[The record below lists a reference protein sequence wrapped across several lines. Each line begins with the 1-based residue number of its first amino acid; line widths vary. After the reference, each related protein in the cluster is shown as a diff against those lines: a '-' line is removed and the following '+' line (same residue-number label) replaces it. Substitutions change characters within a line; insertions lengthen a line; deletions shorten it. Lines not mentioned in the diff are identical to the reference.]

1 MLNTRDIFNIFL
13 DKYEKGEF
21 RTIGNAVQQSK
32 TLEIQ
37 NAHFE
42 VDKCWIVREPNYDY
56 YEREKE
62 WYLSQSLNVNDIPGE
77 TPKMWKACA
86 TPEGLI
92 NSNYGW
98 CIYSEEN
105 GKQFENCMQH
115 LLDDP
120 HTREAIMIYNRP
132 SMQQDYNKGGMHD
145 FMCCQNVQ
153 YFINEYDENND
164 LLDCIVN
171 FRSNDAV
178 FGFNNDA
185 LWALNVLQTLVEQM
199 RWLYQQKYGKNLT
212 EGRIYW
218 NAGSLHIYER
228 HFKILT
234 ALETKQN
241 ICKYYKDIE
250 QHRAM
255 LAKNDKK
262 S

>member
-1 MLNTRDIFNIFL
+1 MNTRDIFNIFIN
-13 DKYEKGEF
+13 KYEKNEF
-21 RTIGNAVQQSK
+21 RIIGNAVQQSK

-56 YEREKE
+56 YDREKA
-62 WYLSQSLNVNDIPGE
+62 WYLSQSLNVNDIPGGA
-77 TPKMWKACA
+77 PKMWKVCA
-86 TPEGLI
+86 TPLGYI

-98 CIYSEEN
+98 CIFSKDN
-105 GKQFENCMQH
+105 GYQFDNCAQH
-115 LLDDP
+115 LLNDP

-132 SMQQDYNKGGMHD
+132 SMQQDYNKDGMHD

-153 YFINEYDENND
+153 YFINEYDDKND
-164 LLDCIVN
+164 YIDCIVN

-185 LWALNVLQTLVEQM
+185 LWMWDVLVKLTDNLHNRYFE
-199 RWLYQQKYGKNLT
+199 KYGKNLI
-212 EGRIYW
+212 EGNMYW

-228 HFKILT
+228 HFDILT
-234 ALETKQN
+234 SFETKQN
-241 ICKYYKDIE
+241 VYNYYQQLNE
-250 QHRAM
+250 QSN
-255 LAKNDKK
+255 KIKK